1 MKFKST
7 VVLSGKTS
15 TGIPVPETVV
25 ESFGTGK
32 RFPVV
37 VTINGYSY
45 RTMLTFYKGEFV
57 LSLAAEHREAT
68 GLKAGEEID
77 VDMVLDSAPR
87 EVEVPADLAAALK
100 SSPAA
105 AAFFEKLAY
114 SHRKE
119 YVRWIEEAKKP
130 ETRATRVEKTL
141 ALLAEGKAAR

>member
-15 TGIPVPETVV
+15 TGIPVPEALV
-25 ESFGTGK
+25 ESFGSGK

-57 LSLAAEHREAT
+57 LSLAAEHREAA